1 MKMWLKKGLLV
12 WMVIALVVSTLPA
25 FEPRAEEVKGDVV
38 PTPKETVQAK
48 PVELVEER
56 TENEI
61 VYDNQNGTFTKQIF
75 TEPVNVKEDGEWERV
90 SNDLVTTEDNVIEAE
105 RTEIKASFL
114 PKMEDG
120 KYSVFGEGNEAI
132 AFRFESAEGEKE
144 LTAVKDVESSVDGN
158 EVRFKDVLPN
168 TDLRNLHF
176 NTSVKEDI
184 VVNEY
189 NGFNMYN
196 FRLDTKLKVE
206 QLEDGSITFTNRK
219 GKVVFELP
227 KPVMSDSNVDEKS
240 GISASSDAVEFK
252 LEALTSTAYAL
263 QVVADADW
271 LKAENREYPVYID
284 PSVQLKKVTDAH
296 IASAYPTTNY
306 SGSKLWDAGQGE
318 YTLSVGQ
325 YDGTTGINYAYIK
338 PDVSSLAKASIES
351 ATFKAYAT
359 WHYYPSTP
367 NLVKLDEVKGAWTP
381 GAITWNNKPTA
392 TNIAQTNVG
401 RDQWASFNVKD
412 TVQAWAQGT
421 RVNYGFMMHTTNTQ
435 GFWKKFTATETGK
448 NVPYLEVTYSYAQ
461 PAKATVKTTSNGPG
475 TGTGYMDLTWNA
487 VPGATGYKVIL
498 SNGYNY
504 QQFPVGNVTSWTSK
518 GKGIFPTQAEIDE
531 GEFDFHTDGKG
542 VEFANDPRELYE
554 NGYQAG
560 STFGLRNQ
568 LKYIVRI
575 VATFP
580 GGDSPTSDITDV
592 YMPIETPA
600 APTGKAYA
608 NLAGTNTGY
617 VQVNWAPV
625 ANAEGYIVTMFD
637 GKKDVEFDVG
647 NKTTWTTQNKGLWPT
662 NAEIAAGGWE
672 LHTDG
677 KGAELAQDPS
687 PVYKNSG
694 GTLGHLKTYAFR
706 VKAYTKTGKQAASAI
721 SGIYKPT
728 IPQVGSQQ
736 GMVDYWTSIPVIGG
750 EVNATNGNFLFS
762 ETDFELEGRGPSINI
777 SRTFNSQ
784 NDQVGL
790 FGKGWTSTLETRV
803 AEQPNGDVILF
814 ESDNKTQL
822 FTKNDTKYEAPAG
835 VYSELSKTANG
846 FLLVEQ
852 DKSEVAFNAVG
863 QLLSEKDQNGNTLT
877 YTYTGGKLTS
887 MKDASGRTVSFG
899 YASGGAQITKVSGPE
914 IRDVTFSYDA
924 QKQLMMSTTPR
935 GKQYRYGYT
944 DGLLTA
950 IYDPKHT
957 DDKPYKTAYEYTDKK
972 LVKVTDPVGKA
983 KTLSY
988 APEKREATLVNAKG
1002 KKTVYTYN
1010 QAGNPEK
1017 VVVDADGLKLTT
1029 TTSYEANNL
1038 IKEVSPKGQ
1047 EETYTYDAD
1056 GNVTSVTDPYGTEN
1070 YTYNENN
1077 DVTSMTDTEN
1087 KTTTVAYDDAD
1098 AVSETNQSGGATST
1112 VSQYDK
1118 YGNVIKGTAELSTA
1132 NNILANPSFE
1142 KDLVAT
1148 EWFSQVY
1155 QTATG
1160 TVAIDK
1166 TTSAPGGLS
1175 GAASLK
1181 ITGKSTGR
1189 GFTAGKQ
1196 IVELEPDATYTLSAL
1211 IKTSDMKDTNVFF
1224 NVELHDA
1231 AGKRVT
1237 DGEAWQNNRYS
1248 DIKSNRPWTKRQL
1261 TIKTTK
1267 TTAKAY
1273 IFLEVEQDKDTG
1285 GAGTAWFDNL
1295 QLEKGEASANFNPV
1309 LNSSFENSTELMAT
1323 GWWRGSTAGA
1333 DKMAIDDTEGFA
1345 DSSSVRI
1352 VRTAVTDVDSKYGQE
1367 IMLNQTTA
1375 KNVTVTAMSKSE
1387 NVVNKAGG
1395 EKLSNDYAILAEA
1408 VLNDGVTKSF
1418 YAPFPTGT
1426 NEWNRS
1432 AVTVKVD
1439 KPITRLKIWTLF
1451 RGQHTGK
1458 AWFDN
1463 MRVID
1468 GEVLTENT
1476 YDSNGNYVVAS
1487 YDEENRKTT
1496 FTYDVYGNKLTE
1508 TDEKGNTKKLEYNA
1522 DNQLTK
1528 TTLANGTA
1536 VAYKYDDNGNTTEKF
1551 VTADGKEQQNSY
1563 AYDSDNKVTQFTDAL
1578 GRKISYEYDANANQT
1593 KVTKPNGD
1601 TIESIYDS
1609 ADRATGVKW
1618 NGQTAFNFQF
1628 DPNGNETKVTDVATG
1643 VVRDKAYDDADRIT
1657 KQTERGGSVSWT
1669 YKDKPSKDNKG
1680 KTDKINEVIVSHDA
1694 HNYKAT
1700 YDYNALDQN
1709 TKFSDG
1715 SRNYYLDY
1723 DEFGNVSHYINGNGV
1738 GTNFNYD
1745 ATQKVREIQI
1755 GSKLGDSIFEESY
1768 TYDAASN
1775 RTTIDNKKA
1784 GKTSYE
1790 YDAINQLTKETLPDG
1805 TVKTYTYDGFGNRTK
1820 VADSSKT
1827 KAIDASYNDGNQLTT
1842 WNGDKLTYDT
1852 NGNRLSD
1859 GTYTYTWNVMDQLT
1873 AITKKGET
1881 TPFATY
1887 KYDDDN
1893 RRLEKTVNG
1902 QTTRYYYDGDSID
1915 VLYETDGAGTVQRQY
1930 VYSDSN
1936 IRTAMK
1942 IGAKTVFYHYNA
1954 HGDVIALTN
1963 EAGDIVAEYSYDAW
1977 GNVLKATETTNEA
1990 KQNPYGYAGYTYDK
2004 EISMYYLMAR
2014 YYNPEQG
2021 VFITI
2026 DPDPGDDDDPIMM
2039 NGYNYVSNNPVM
2051 HVDPDGHVFWLAINA
2066 GFAAYDMYKAHK
2078 KGKSWKG
2085 VAAAGAIGF
2094 IGGSRFKLGRKA
2106 IKVAVKL
2113 RTGRYKQ
2120 SYRSAK
2126 KVQKSVGGSLSRA
2139 KSGKGWRLHTKV
2151 SNNKTVTTRF
2161 MNGGSGKR
2169 KKPYYRISHQDKG
2182 SVDRYG
2188 NYSNNRDVTHINLRR
2203 GSHRNISKIIKR
2215 WR

>member
-1 MKMWLKKGLLV
+1 MKTWLKKGLLV
-12 WMVIALVVSTLPA
+12 WLVFALVVSTLPA
-25 FEPRAEEVKGDVV
+25 LEPRAEEAKEDVV
-38 PTPKETVQAK
+38 PTPKTTAQAK
-48 PVELVEER
+48 PVEVVAER

-61 VYDNQNGTFTKQIF
+61 VYDNQNGSFTKQIF

-90 SNDLVTTEDNVIEAE
+90 SNDLVTTDEDVIEAE
-105 RTEIKASFL
+105 RTEIQAQFL
-114 PKMEDG
+114 PKMENG
-120 KYSVFGEGNEAI
+120 KYSTFGEGNEAI
-132 AFRFESAEGEKE
+132 TFGFDSAEGEKE
-144 LTAVKDVESSVDGN
+144 KTAVTDVEASVDGN
-158 EVRFKDVLPN
+158 EARFKEVLPN

-184 VVNEY
+184 VVKAY
-189 NGFNMYN
+189 NGFNTYHFTLN
-196 FRLDTKLKVE
+196 TKLVPE
-206 QLEDGSITFTNRK
+206 LQEDGSISFTNRK
-219 GKVVFELP
+219 GAVVFELP
-227 KPVMSDSNVDEKS
+227 KPVMSDSKMDETS
-240 GISASSDAVEFK
+240 GIAVNSDAVKFE
-252 LEALTSTAYAL
+252 LEKLTSTVYAL
-263 QVVADADW
+263 RVVADADW
-271 LKAENREYPVYID
+271 LKAEDRVYPVYID

-318 YTLSVGQ
+318 YTMSVGQ

-359 WHYYPSTP
+359 WHYYPATP
-367 NLVKLDEVKGAWTP
+367 NLVKLDEVKSAWTP
-381 GAITWNNKPTA
+381 AGVTWNTKPTA
-392 TNIAQTNVG
+392 TNIAETNVG

-421 RVNYGFMMHTTNTQ
+421 RVNYGFMLHTTNTQ
-435 GFWKKFTATETGK
+435 GFWKKFTATESGT
-448 NVPYLEVTYSYAQ
+448 NVPYLEVTYTYAK
-461 PAKATVKTTSNGPG
+461 PAKATVTTTSNGPG
-475 TGTGYMDLTWNA
+475 TGTGYMDLAWNA
-487 VPGATGYKVIL
+487 VPGATGYKVII

-504 QQFPVGNVTSWTSK
+504 QQFPVGNVTTWTSK
-518 GKGIFPTQAEIDE
+518 GKKMFPTQAELDE

-554 NGYQAG
+554 NGFQYG

-592 YMPIETPA
+592 YMPLETMAP
-600 APTGKAYA
+600 PTGKAYA
-608 NLAGTNTGY
+608 NLAGSNTGY
-617 VQVNWAPV
+617 VQVNWLPN
-625 ANAEGYIVTMFD
+625 ANAEGYKVGLFD
-637 GKKDVEFDVG
+637 GKKYIWFDVG
-647 NKTTWTTQNKGLWPT
+647 NKTTWTTQNKGIWPT
-662 NAEIAAGGWE
+662 QAEVAAGGWT

-687 PVYKNSG
+687 PVYRNSEGVYGERKN
-694 GTLGHLKTYAFR
+694 YWFR
-706 VKAYTKTGKQAASAI
+706 VMSYTKTGQQAESKMSDVYTPVI
-721 SGIYKPT
+721 PT
-728 IPQVGSQQ
+728 VGLQQ

-784 NDQVGL
+784 NEQVGM
-790 FGKGWTSTLETRV
+790 FGKGWTSSLETRV
-803 AEQPNGDVILF
+803 AEQANGDVMLF

-822 FTKNDTKYEAPAG
+822 FTKKGTGYEAPAG
-835 VYSELSKTANG
+835 VYSELTKTATG
-846 FLLVEQ
+846 YLMVEQ
-852 DKSEVAFNAVG
+852 DKSEVAFNTAG
-863 QLLSEKDQNGNTLT
+863 QLLTEKDPNGNVLT
-877 YTYTGGKLTS
+877 YAYTSGKLTGIT
-887 MKDASGRTVSFG
+887 DASGRKVSVT
-899 YASGGAQITKVSGPE
+899 YNGAQVSKVTGPE
-914 IRDVTFSYDA
+914 NREVTFTYDA
-924 QKQLMMSTTPR
+924 AKQLTASTTPR
-935 GKQYRYGYT
+935 GKAYRYGYT

-957 DDKPYKTAYEYTDKK
+957 EEKPYKTSYDYMDKK

-983 KTLSY
+983 TTLSY
-988 APEKREATLVNAKG
+988 APEKREATLINAKG

-1017 VVVDADGLKLTT
+1017 VVVDADGLKLST

-1118 YGNVIKGTAELSTA
+1118 YGNVIKGTAELSTGT
-1132 NNILANPSFE
+1132 NILANPSFE

-1166 TTSAPGGLS
+1166 TTSAPGGVS

-1196 IVELEPDATYTLSAL
+1196 IVELEPDSTYTLSAL

-1224 NVELHDA
+1224 NVELQDA
-1231 AGKRVT
+1231 TGKRVT
-1237 DGEAWQNNRYS
+1237 DGEAWQSNRYS
-1248 DIKSNRPWTKRQL
+1248 DLKANRPWTKRQL

-1273 IFLEVEQDKDTG
+1273 IFLEVEQNKDTG
-1285 GAGTAWFDNL
+1285 GTGTAWFDNL
-1295 QLEKGEASANFNPV
+1295 QLEKGEASATFNPV
-1309 LNSSFENSTELMAT
+1309 LNSSFETASSELAAT
-1323 GWWRGSTAGA
+1323 GWYRGSTAGT
-1333 DKMAIDDTEGFA
+1333 DKLAIDDTEGFA
-1345 DSSSVRI
+1345 DSSSARI

-1367 IMLNQTTA
+1367 IVLNQTTA

-1387 NVVNKAGG
+1387 NVVNTAGG

-1432 AVTVKVD
+1432 AVTVNVD

-1451 RGQHTGK
+1451 RGKHTGK

-1463 MRVID
+1463 MRVMD

-1476 YDSNGNYVVAS
+1476 YDSAGNYVVAS
-1487 YDEENRKTT
+1487 YDEENRKTS

-1508 TDEKGNTKKLEYNA
+1508 TDEKGNTKKLEYNV

-1536 VAYKYDDNGNTTEKF
+1536 VAYKYDDNSNTTEKF

-1563 AYDSDNKVTQFTDAL
+1563 TYDSDNKVTQFTDAL

-1618 NGQTAFNFQF
+1618 NGQTAFSFQF
-1628 DPNGNETKVTDVATG
+1628 DANDNETKVTDATTG
-1643 VVRDKAYDDADRIT
+1643 LVRDKAYDDADRIT
-1657 KQTERGGSVSWT
+1657 KQTERGGNVSWT

-1680 KTDKINEVIVSHDA
+1680 KTDKINEVVVSQGA

-1709 TKFSDG
+1709 TKFNDG
-1715 SRNYYLDY
+1715 SRNYFLDY
-1723 DEFGNVSHYINGNGV
+1723 DEFGNVDQYINGNGV

-1755 GSKLGDSIFEESY
+1755 GNKAGDSLFEESY

-1784 GKTSYE
+1784 GKTAYD

-1805 TVKTYTYDGFGNRTK
+1805 TVKAYTYDGFGNRTK
-1820 VADSSKT
+1820 VTDSSKT
-1827 KAIDASYNDGNQLTT
+1827 KAIEASYNDGNQLTT

-1859 GTYTYTWNVMDQLT
+1859 GKYTYTWDTADQLT
-1873 AITKKGET
+1873 AITKKGES

-1893 RRLEKTVNG
+1893 RRIEKTVNG
-1902 QTTRYYYDGDSID
+1902 QTTKYYYDGDSID

-1936 IRTAMK
+1936 VRMAMK
-1942 IGAKTVFYHYNA
+1942 VGTKTVFYHYNA
-1954 HGDVIALTN
+1954 HGDVVALTN
-1963 EAGDIVAEYSYDAW
+1963 EAGDTVAEYSYDAW
-1977 GNVLKATETTNEA
+1977 GNVLQATETTNEA
-1990 KQNPYGYAGYTYDK
+1990 KQNPFAYAGYTYDK
-2004 EISMYYLMAR
+2004 EIGMYYLMAR
-2014 YYNPEQG
+2014 YYEPEQG
-2021 VFITI
+2021 IFISV
-2026 DPDPGDDDDPIMM
+2026 DPDPGDEDDPLTM
-2039 NGYNYVSNNPVM
+2039 NSYNYAQNNPVM
-2051 HVDPDGHVFWLAINA
+2051 HIDPDGHWVWLAINA
-2066 GFAAYDMYKAHK
+2066 GFAAYDGYKAYK
-2078 KGKSWKG
+2078 KTKSWKKAG
-2085 VAAAGAIGF
+2085 IAAAKGAV
-2094 IGGSRFKLGRKA
+2094 GGGK
-2106 IKVAVKL
+2106 IKAVKYAF
-2113 RTGRYKQ
+2113 RTIR
-2120 SYRSAK
+2120 
-2126 KVQKSVGGSLSRA
+2126 VI
-2139 KSGKGWRLHTKV
+2139 
-2151 SNNKTVTTRF
+2151 
-2161 MNGGSGKR
+2161 GKR
-2169 KKPYYRISHQDKG
+2169 KIRKYLPTKIPLRAKRTIRIIEGKGKKPRGFAGNRRFYNDEGVLPKNTKYKEYDIYRTRGRTNKVRG
-2182 SVDRYG
+2182 DRG
-2188 NYSNNRDVTHINLRR
+2188 NKRLVRGANGKWYYSNDHYKTFTRVRR
-2203 GSHRNISKIIKR
+2203 
-2215 WR
+2215 W

>member
-1 MKMWLKKGLLV
+1 
-12 WMVIALVVSTLPA
+12 MVSHIACLSTLPA
-25 FEPRAEEVKGDVV
+25 METHAEETKGDVA
-38 PTPKETVQAK
+38 PTPKTTAEAK

-61 VYDNQNGTFTKQIF
+61 VYDNQNGSFTKQIF
-75 TEPVNVKEDGEWERV
+75 TEPINVKEDGEWERV
-90 SNDLVTTEDNVIEAE
+90 SNDLVTTDEDVIEAE
-105 RTEIKASFL
+105 RTEIQAQFL
-114 PKMEDG
+114 PKMEKG
-120 KYSVFGEGNEAI
+120 KYSTFGEGNEAI
-132 AFRFESAEGEKE
+132 TFGFESAEGEKE
-144 LTAVKDVESSVDGN
+144 KTAVTDVEASVDGN
-158 EVRFKDVLPN
+158 EARFKEVLPN

-184 VVNEY
+184 VVKAY
-189 NGFNMYN
+189 NGFNTYHFTLN
-196 FRLDTKLKVE
+196 TKLVPE
-206 QLEDGSITFTNRK
+206 LLADGSISFTNRK
-219 GKVVFELP
+219 GAVVFELP
-227 KPVMSDSNVDEKS
+227 KPVMSDSKIDETS
-240 GISASSDAVEFK
+240 GIAVSSDAVEFE
-252 LEALTSTAYAL
+252 LEKLTSTVYAL
-263 QVVADADW
+263 RVVADADW
-271 LKAENREYPVYID
+271 LKAEDRVYPVYID

-318 YTLSVGQ
+318 YTMSVGQ

-367 NLVKLDEVKGAWTP
+367 NLVKLDEVKSAWTP
-381 GAITWNNKPTA
+381 AGVTWNTKPTA
-392 TNIAQTNVG
+392 TNIAETNVG

-435 GFWKKFTATETGK
+435 GFWKKFTATETGT
-448 NVPYLEVTYSYAQ
+448 NVPYLEVTYTYAK
-461 PAKATVKTTSNGPG
+461 PAKATVTTTSNGSG
-475 TGTGYMDLTWNA
+475 TGTGYMDLAWNA
-487 VPGATGYKVIL
+487 VPGATGYKVII

-504 QQFPVGNVTSWTSK
+504 QQFPVGNVTTWTSK
-518 GKGIFPTQAEIDE
+518 GKKMFPTQAELDE

-554 NGYQAG
+554 NGFQYG

-592 YMPIETPA
+592 YMPLETMAP
-600 APTGKAYA
+600 PTGKAYA
-608 NLAGTNTGY
+608 NLAGSNTGY
-617 VQVNWAPV
+617 VQVNWLPN
-625 ANAEGYIVTMFD
+625 ANAEGYKVGLFD
-637 GKKDVEFDVG
+637 GKKYIWFDVG
-647 NKTTWTTQNKGLWPT
+647 NKTTWTTQNKGIWPT
-662 NAEIAAGGWE
+662 QAEVAAGGWTM
-672 LHTDG
+672 HTDG

-687 PVYKNSG
+687 PVYRNSEGVYGERKN
-694 GTLGHLKTYAFR
+694 YWFR
-706 VKAYTKTGKQAASAI
+706 VMSYTKTGQQAESKM
-721 SGIYKPT
+721 SDVYTPV
-728 IPQVGSQQ
+728 IPNVGLQQ

-803 AEQPNGDVILF
+803 AEQANGDVMLF

-822 FTKNDTKYEAPAG
+822 FTKKGTGYEAPAG
-835 VYSELSKTANG
+835 VYSELTKTATG
-846 FLLVEQ
+846 YLMVEQ
-852 DKSEVAFNAVG
+852 DKSEVAFNTAG
-863 QLLSEKDQNGNTLT
+863 QLLTEKDPNGNVLT
-877 YTYTGGKLTS
+877 YAYTSGKLTGIT
-887 MKDASGRTVSFG
+887 DASGRKVSLG
-899 YASGGAQITKVSGPE
+899 YAGGGAQVTKVTGPE
-914 IRDVTFSYDA
+914 NRDVTFTYDA
-924 QKQLMMSTTPR
+924 AKQLTASTTPR
-935 GKQYRYGYT
+935 GKAYRYGYT

-957 DDKPYKTAYEYTDKK
+957 EEKPYQTSYDYTDKK
-972 LVKVTDPVGKA
+972 LVKVTDAVGKA
-983 KTLSY
+983 TTLSY
-988 APEKREATLVNAKG
+988 APEKRETTLVNAKG

-1017 VVVDADGLKLTT
+1017 VTVDADGLKLST

-1112 VSQYDK
+1112 VSQYDN
-1118 YGNVIKGTAELSTA
+1118 YGNVIKGTAELSTGT
-1132 NNILANPSFE
+1132 NILANPSFE

-1155 QTATG
+1155 QTASG

-1166 TTSAPGGLS
+1166 TTAAPGGVS

-1231 AGKRVT
+1231 TGKRVT
-1237 DGEAWQNNRYS
+1237 DGEGWQNNRYS
-1248 DIKSNRPWTKRQL
+1248 DIKANRPWTKRQL

-1273 IFLEVEQDKDTG
+1273 IFLEVEQNKDIG
-1285 GAGTAWFDNL
+1285 GTGTAWFDNV
-1295 QLEKGEASANFNPV
+1295 QLEKGEASATFNPV
-1309 LNSSFENSTELMAT
+1309 LNSSFENGTELMAT

-1333 DKMAIDDTEGFA
+1333 DKLAIDDTEGFA
-1345 DSSSVRI
+1345 DGSSARI
-1352 VRTAVTDVDSKYGQE
+1352 VRTTVTDVDSKYGQE

-1387 NVVNKAGG
+1387 NVVNTAGG

-1408 VLNDGVTKSF
+1408 VLSDGVTKSF

-1432 AVTVKVD
+1432 AVTVNVD

-1451 RGQHTGK
+1451 RGKHTGK

-1476 YDSNGNYVVAS
+1476 YDSAGNYVAAS
-1487 YDEENRKTT
+1487 YDEEHRKSA

-1508 TDEKGNTKKLEYNA
+1508 TDEKGNTKKLEYNV

-1536 VAYKYDDNGNTTEKF
+1536 VAYKYDDNSNTTEKF

-1601 TIESIYDS
+1601 IIESIYDS

-1618 NGQTAFNFQF
+1618 NGQTAFSFQF
-1628 DPNGNETKVTDVATG
+1628 DPNGNETKVTDATTG
-1643 VVRDKAYDDADRIT
+1643 LVRDKAYDDADRIT

-1680 KTDKINEVIVSHDA
+1680 KTDKINEVIVSQGA

-1700 YDYNALDQN
+1700 YDYNELDQN
-1709 TKFSDG
+1709 TKFNDG
-1715 SRNYYLDY
+1715 SRNYFLDY
-1723 DEFGNVSHYINGNGV
+1723 DEFGNVDQYINGNGV

-1745 ATQKVREIQI
+1745 ATQKVSEIQI
-1755 GSKLGDSIFEESY
+1755 GNKLGDSLFEESY

-1805 TVKTYTYDGFGNRTK
+1805 TAKAYTYDGFGNRTK
-1820 VADSSKT
+1820 VTDSSKT

-1842 WNGDKLTYDT
+1842 WNDDKLTYDT

-1859 GTYTYTWNVMDQLT
+1859 GKYTYTWDTADQLT
-1873 AITKKGET
+1873 AITKKGES
-1881 TPFATY
+1881 TPFTTY

-1893 RRLEKTVNG
+1893 RRIEKTVNG
-1902 QTTRYYYDGDSID
+1902 QTTKYYYDGDSID

-1936 IRTAMK
+1936 VRMAMK
-1942 IGAKTVFYHYNA
+1942 VGTKTVFYHYNA
-1954 HGDVIALTN
+1954 HGDVVALTN
-1963 EAGDIVAEYSYDAW
+1963 EAGETVAEYSYDAW
-1977 GNVLKATETTNEA
+1977 GNVLKATETTSEA
-1990 KQNPYGYAGYTYDK
+1990 KQNPFGYAGYTYDK
-2004 EISMYYLMAR
+2004 EIDMYYLMAR
-2014 YYNPEQG
+2014 YYEPEQG
-2021 VFITI
+2021 IFISV
-2026 DPDPGDDDDPIMM
+2026 DPDPGDEDDPLTM
-2039 NGYNYVSNNPVM
+2039 NSYNYANNNPVM
-2051 HVDPDGHVFWLAINA
+2051 HIDPDGHWVWLAINA
-2066 GFAAYDMYKAHK
+2066 GFAAYDGYKAYK
-2078 KGKSWKG
+2078 KTKSWKK
-2085 VAAAGAIGF
+2085 AAFAAGKGALGGGKFKIAKKAGS
-2094 IGGSRFKLGRKA
+2094 IGSRLYKGARAKYYKYKNKRSKPFVPKSYWSKNASMMGKPSSRVTHYKYSNGFKQRSTVVYDKFGRQRFRVDHSTHGYKNHTA
-2106 IKVAVKL
+2106 PHLHYYKYTRGSKGGHGFRYNIY
-2113 RTGRYKQ
+2113 RYK
-2120 SYRSAK
+2120 K
-2126 KVQKSVGGSLSRA
+2126 
-2139 KSGKGWRLHTKV
+2139 
-2151 SNNKTVTTRF
+2151 
-2161 MNGGSGKR
+2161 
-2169 KKPYYRISHQDKG
+2169 
-2182 SVDRYG
+2182 
-2188 NYSNNRDVTHINLRR
+2188 
-2203 GSHRNISKIIKR
+2203 
-2215 WR
+2215 

>member
-1 MKMWLKKGLLV
+1 MKTWLKKGLLV
-12 WMVIALVVSTLPA
+12 WLVFALVVSTLPA
-25 FEPRAEEVKGDVV
+25 WEPRAEETKGEVV
-38 PTPKETVQAK
+38 PTPKATAQAK

-56 TENEI
+56 TENEL
-61 VYDNQNGTFTKQIF
+61 VYDNQNGSFTKQIF

-90 SNDLVTTEDNVIEAE
+90 SNDLVTTDEDVIEAE
-105 RTEIKASFL
+105 RTEIQASFL
-114 PKMEDG
+114 PKMEKG
-120 KYSVFGEGNEAI
+120 TYSTFGEGNEAI
-132 AFRFESAEGEKE
+132 TFGFESAEGETEK
-144 LTAVKDVESSVDGN
+144 TAVTDVEASIDGN
-158 EVRFKDVLPN
+158 EARFKDVLPN

-184 VVNEY
+184 VMNEY
-189 NGFNMYN
+189 NGFNQYN
-196 FRLDTKLKVE
+196 FRLDTKLNVAQVE
-206 QLEDGSITFTNRK
+206 AGSIQFTNRK
-219 GKVVFELP
+219 GAVVFELP
-227 KPVMSDSNVDEKS
+227 KPVMSDSNVDETS
-240 GISASSDAVEFK
+240 GIAVSSDAVAFK
-252 LEALTSTAYAL
+252 LEQLTSTVYAL
-263 QVVADADW
+263 QVVADNDW
-271 LKAENREYPVYID
+271 LKAEDRVYPVYID

-318 YTLSVGQ
+318 YTMSVGQ

-367 NLVKLDEVKGAWTP
+367 NLVKLDEVKSAWTP
-381 GAITWNNKPTA
+381 AGVTWNTKPTA
-392 TNIAQTNVG
+392 TNIAETNVG

-421 RVNYGFMMHTTNTQ
+421 RVNYGFMLHTTNTQ
-435 GFWKKFTATETGK
+435 GFWKKFTATETGT
-448 NVPYLEVTYSYAQ
+448 NVPYLEVTYTYAK
-461 PAKATVKTTSNGPG
+461 PAKATVKTTSNGAG
-475 TGTGYMDLTWNA
+475 TGTGYMDLAWNA

-518 GKGIFPTQAEIDE
+518 GKGIFPTQAELDE

-542 VEFANDPRELYE
+542 TEFANDPRELYE

-568 LKYIVRI
+568 QKYIVRI
-575 VATFP
+575 LATFP

-600 APTGKAYA
+600 TPTGKAYA

-625 ANAEGYIVTMFD
+625 ANAEGYIITMFD

-662 NAEIAAGGWE
+662 NAEVAAGGWG

-687 PVYKNSG
+687 PVYTNSG

-706 VKAYTKTGKQAASAI
+706 VKAYTKTGQQATSAI

-728 IPQVGSQQ
+728 IPLVGSQQ
-736 GMVDYWTSIPVIGG
+736 GMVDYWTAIPVIGG

-762 ETDFELEGRGPSINI
+762 ETDFELEGRGPSIHI

-803 AEQPNGDVILF
+803 AEQANGDVMLF

-822 FTKNDTKYEAPAG
+822 FTKTGTTYEAPAG
-835 VYSELSKTANG
+835 VYSELTKTATG
-846 FLLVEQ
+846 FLMVEQ
-852 DKSEVAFNAVG
+852 DKSEVAFNTAG
-863 QLLSEKDQNGNTLT
+863 QLVSEKDPNDNVLT
-877 YTYTGGKLTS
+877 YTYTSGKLTGIT
-887 MKDASGRTVSFG
+887 DASGRKVSLG
-899 YASGGAQITKVSGPE
+899 YAGGGAQVTKITGPE
-914 IRDVTFSYDA
+914 NRDVTFTYDA
-924 QKQLMMSTTPR
+924 AKQLTASTTPR
-935 GKQYRYGYT
+935 GKAYRYGYT

-957 DDKPYKTAYEYTDKK
+957 EATPYQTTYAYTDKK

-983 KTLSY
+983 TTLSY

-1017 VVVDADGLKLTT
+1017 VVVDADGLKLST

-1077 DVTSMTDTEN
+1077 DVTAMTDTEN

-1098 AVSETNQSGGATST
+1098 AVSETDQSGGATST

-1160 TVAIDK
+1160 TVAMDK
-1166 TTSAPGGLS
+1166 TTAAPGGVS

-1196 IVELEPDATYTLSAL
+1196 IVELEPDSTYTLSAL

-1224 NVELHDA
+1224 NVELQDA
-1231 AGKRVT
+1231 TGKRVT
-1237 DGEAWQNNRYS
+1237 DGEAWQSNRYS
-1248 DIKSNRPWTKRQL
+1248 DLKANRPWTKRQL

-1273 IFLEVEQDKDTG
+1273 IFLEVEQNKETG
-1285 GAGTAWFDNL
+1285 GTGTAWFDNV
-1295 QLEKGEASANFNPV
+1295 QLEKGEASATFNPV
-1309 LNSSFENSTELMAT
+1309 LNSSFEASTELMAT

-1345 DSSSVRI
+1345 DSSSARI

-1367 IMLNQTTA
+1367 IVLNQTTA

-1387 NVVNKAGG
+1387 NVVNTAGG

-1408 VLNDGVTKSF
+1408 VLTDGVTKSF

-1432 AVTVKVD
+1432 AVTVNVD
-1439 KPITRLKIWTLF
+1439 KPIARLKIWTLF
-1451 RGQHTGK
+1451 RGKHTGK

-1476 YDSNGNYVVAS
+1476 YDSAGNYVV
-1487 YDEENRKTT
+1487 
-1496 FTYDVYGNKLTE
+1496 
-1508 TDEKGNTKKLEYNA
+1508 
-1522 DNQLTK
+1522 
-1528 TTLANGTA
+1528 
-1536 VAYKYDDNGNTTEKF
+1536 
-1551 VTADGKEQQNSY
+1551 
-1563 AYDSDNKVTQFTDAL
+1563 
-1578 GRKISYEYDANANQT
+1578 
-1593 KVTKPNGD
+1593 
-1601 TIESIYDS
+1601 
-1609 ADRATGVKW
+1609 
-1618 NGQTAFNFQF
+1618 
-1628 DPNGNETKVTDVATG
+1628 
-1643 VVRDKAYDDADRIT
+1643 
-1657 KQTERGGSVSWT
+1657 
-1669 YKDKPSKDNKG
+1669 
-1680 KTDKINEVIVSHDA
+1680 
-1694 HNYKAT
+1694 
-1700 YDYNALDQN
+1700 
-1709 TKFSDG
+1709 
-1715 SRNYYLDY
+1715 
-1723 DEFGNVSHYINGNGV
+1723 
-1738 GTNFNYD
+1738 
-1745 ATQKVREIQI
+1745 
-1755 GSKLGDSIFEESY
+1755 
-1768 TYDAASN
+1768 
-1775 RTTIDNKKA
+1775 
-1784 GKTSYE
+1784 
-1790 YDAINQLTKETLPDG
+1790 
-1805 TVKTYTYDGFGNRTK
+1805 
-1820 VADSSKT
+1820 
-1827 KAIDASYNDGNQLTT
+1827 
-1842 WNGDKLTYDT
+1842 
-1852 NGNRLSD
+1852 
-1859 GTYTYTWNVMDQLT
+1859 
-1873 AITKKGET
+1873 
-1881 TPFATY
+1881 
-1887 KYDDDN
+1887 
-1893 RRLEKTVNG
+1893 
-1902 QTTRYYYDGDSID
+1902 
-1915 VLYETDGAGTVQRQY
+1915 
-1930 VYSDSN
+1930 
-1936 IRTAMK
+1936 
-1942 IGAKTVFYHYNA
+1942 
-1954 HGDVIALTN
+1954 
-1963 EAGDIVAEYSYDAW
+1963 
-1977 GNVLKATETTNEA
+1977 
-1990 KQNPYGYAGYTYDK
+1990 
-2004 EISMYYLMAR
+2004 
-2014 YYNPEQG
+2014 
-2021 VFITI
+2021 
-2026 DPDPGDDDDPIMM
+2026 
-2039 NGYNYVSNNPVM
+2039 
-2051 HVDPDGHVFWLAINA
+2051 
-2066 GFAAYDMYKAHK
+2066 
-2078 KGKSWKG
+2078 
-2085 VAAAGAIGF
+2085 
-2094 IGGSRFKLGRKA
+2094 
-2106 IKVAVKL
+2106 
-2113 RTGRYKQ
+2113 
-2120 SYRSAK
+2120 
-2126 KVQKSVGGSLSRA
+2126 
-2139 KSGKGWRLHTKV
+2139 
-2151 SNNKTVTTRF
+2151 
-2161 MNGGSGKR
+2161 
-2169 KKPYYRISHQDKG
+2169 
-2182 SVDRYG
+2182 
-2188 NYSNNRDVTHINLRR
+2188 
-2203 GSHRNISKIIKR
+2203 
-2215 WR
+2215 

>member
-1 MKMWLKKGLLV
+1 MKTWLKKGLLV
-12 WMVIALVVSTLPA
+12 WLVFALVVSTLPA
-25 FEPRAEEVKGDVV
+25 FEPRAEETKGDAV
-38 PTPKETVQAK
+38 PTPKTTAEAK
-48 PVELVEER
+48 PVEVVEER
-56 TENEI
+56 TENEL
-61 VYDNQNGTFTKQIF
+61 VYDNQNGSFTKQIF
-75 TEPVNVKEDGEWERV
+75 TEPINVKEDGEWERV
-90 SNDLVTTEDNVIEAE
+90 SNDLVTTDEDVIEAE
-105 RTEIKASFL
+105 RTEIQAQFL
-114 PKMEDG
+114 PKMEKG
-120 KYSVFGEGNEAI
+120 KYSTFGEGNEAI
-132 AFRFESAEGEKE
+132 TFGFESAEGEKE
-144 LTAVKDVESSVDGN
+144 KTAVTDVEASVDGN
-158 EVRFKDVLPN
+158 EARFKEVLPN

-189 NGFNMYN
+189 NGFNIYN

-206 QLEDGSITFTNRK
+206 QLEDGSISFTNRK
-219 GKVVFELP
+219 GAVVFELP
-227 KPVMSDSNVDEKS
+227 KPVMSDSKIDEKS
-240 GISASSDAVEFK
+240 GIAVSSDAVEFK
-252 LEALTSTAYAL
+252 LEALTSTVYSL

-271 LKAENREYPVYID
+271 LKAEDRVYPVYID

-318 YTLSVGQ
+318 YTMSVGQ

-381 GAITWNNKPTA
+381 GAITWNTKPSA
-392 TNIAQTNVG
+392 TNIAETNVG

-435 GFWKKFTATETGK
+435 GFWKKFTATETGT
-448 NVPYLEVTYSYAQ
+448 NVPYLEVTYTYAK

-487 VPGATGYKVIL
+487 VPGATGYKVVI

-518 GKGIFPTQAEIDE
+518 GKKMFPTQAELDE

-554 NGYQAG
+554 NGFQYG

-662 NAEIAAGGWE
+662 NAEIAAGGWG

-687 PVYKNSG
+687 PVYTNSG

-706 VKAYTKTGKQAASAI
+706 VKAYTKTGKQETSAI

-728 IPQVGSQQ
+728 IPLVGSQQ

-803 AEQPNGDVILF
+803 AEQANGDVLLY

-822 FTKNDTKYEAPAG
+822 FMKTGTTYEAPAG
-835 VYSELSKTANG
+835 VYSTLTKTATG

-852 DKSEVAFNAVG
+852 DKSEVAFNAAG
-863 QLLSEKDQNGNTLT
+863 QMLTEKDPNGNVLT
-877 YTYTGGKLTS
+877 YTYASGKLTGIT
-887 MKDASGRTVSFG
+887 DASGRKVSVT
-899 YASGGAQITKVSGPE
+899 YNGAQISKVTGPE
-914 IRDVTFSYDA
+914 NRDVTFTYDA
-924 QKQLMMSTTPR
+924 AKQLTASTTPR
-935 GKQYRYGYT
+935 GKVYRYGYT

-957 DDKPYKTAYEYTDKK
+957 EEKPYKTAYEYADKK

-983 KTLSY
+983 TTLSY

-1017 VVVDADGLKLTT
+1017 VVVDADGLKLST

-1118 YGNVIKGTAELSTA
+1118 YGNVIKGTSELSTA
-1132 NNILANPSFE
+1132 TNILANPSFE

-1166 TTSAPGGLS
+1166 TTSAPGGVS

-1231 AGKRVT
+1231 TGKRVT

-1248 DIKSNRPWTKRQL
+1248 DIKANRPWTKRQL

-1273 IFLEVEQDKDTG
+1273 IFLEVEQNKDTG
-1285 GAGTAWFDNL
+1285 GTGTAWFDNV

-1309 LNSSFENSTELMAT
+1309 LNSSFENGTELMAT

-1333 DKMAIDDTEGFA
+1333 DKLAIDDTEGFA
-1345 DSSSVRI
+1345 DSSSARI
-1352 VRTAVTDVDSKYGQE
+1352 VRTSVTDVDSKYGQE
-1367 IMLNQTTA
+1367 IVLNQTTA

-1387 NVVNKAGG
+1387 NVVNTAGG

-1408 VLNDGVTKSF
+1408 VLSDGVTKSF

-1432 AVTVKVD
+1432 AVTVNVD

-1451 RGQHTGK
+1451 RGKHTGK

-1476 YDSNGNYVVAS
+1476 YDSAGNYVVAS
-1487 YDEENRKTT
+1487 YDEEHRKST

-1508 TDEKGNTKKLEYNA
+1508 TDEKGNTKKLEYNV

-1536 VAYKYDDNGNTTEKF
+1536 VAYKYDDNSNTTEKF

-1563 AYDSDNKVTQFTDAL
+1563 TYDSDNKVTQFTDAL
-1578 GRKISYEYDANANQT
+1578 GRKISYEYDANANET

-1618 NGQTAFNFQF
+1618 NGQTAFSFQF
-1628 DPNGNETKVTDVATG
+1628 DPNGNETKVTDALSG
-1643 VVRDKAYDDADRIT
+1643 MVRDKAYDDADRIT

-1680 KTDKINEVIVSHDA
+1680 KTDKINEVVVSHGT

-1709 TKFSDG
+1709 TKFNDG
-1715 SRNYYLDY
+1715 SRNYFLDY

-1745 ATQKVREIQI
+1745 ATQKVRDIQI
-1755 GSKLGDSIFEESY
+1755 GNKLGDSIFEESY

-1790 YDAINQLTKETLPDG
+1790 YDAINQLTKETLPEG

-1820 VADSSKT
+1820 VTDSSKT

-1842 WNGDKLTYDT
+1842 WNGDKLSYDT

-1859 GTYTYTWNVMDQLT
+1859 GKYTYTWDTADQLT

-1893 RRLEKTVNG
+1893 RRIEKTVNG
-1902 QTTRYYYDGDSID
+1902 QTTKYYYDGDSID

-1936 IRTAMK
+1936 MRMAMK
-1942 IGAKTVFYHYNA
+1942 VGTKTVFYHYNA
-1954 HGDVIALTN
+1954 HGDVVALTN
-1963 EAGDIVAEYSYDAW
+1963 EAGDTVAEYSYDAW
-1977 GNVLKATETTNEA
+1977 GNVLQVAETTSEA
-1990 KQNPYGYAGYTYDK
+1990 KQNPFGYAGYTYDK
-2004 EISMYYLMAR
+2004 EIGMYYLMAR
-2014 YYNPEQG
+2014 YYEPEQG
-2021 VFITI
+2021 TFISY
-2026 DPDPGDDDDPIMM
+2026 DPEPGDEDDPQTM
-2039 NGYNYVSNNPVM
+2039 NGYNYANNNPVM
-2051 HVDPDGHVFWLAINA
+2051 YLDPDGKVAW
-2066 GFAAYDMYKAHK
+2066 
-2078 KGKSWKG
+2078 WV
-2085 VAAAGAIGF
+2085 VAAAGGAAWGTAKYLYKNRNKGYSIKGIAWAAGRGAVDGVWKTGIGRVF
-2094 IGGSRFKLGRKA
+2094 GLGGTIRVGIKLAKRKNLLKSMNTYRKA
-2106 IKVAVKL
+2106 LIRNPKKHLRTTLLNKNIAKKSKTNYSKL
-2113 RTGRYKQ
+2113 RSRIN
-2120 SYRSAK
+2120 SK
-2126 KVQKSVGGSLSRA
+2126 KVNNFYKN
-2139 KSGKGWRLHTKV
+2139 KKIHKGKVV
-2151 SNNKTVTTRF
+2151 S
-2161 MNGGSGKR
+2161 KR
-2169 KKPYYRISHQDKG
+2169 RK
-2182 SVDRYG
+2182 
-2188 NYSNNRDVTHINLRR
+2188 
-2203 GSHRNISKIIKR
+2203 
-2215 WR
+2215 

>member
-1 MKMWLKKGLLV
+1 M
-12 WMVIALVVSTLPA
+12 T
-25 FEPRAEEVKGDVV
+25 
-38 PTPKETVQAK
+38 
-48 PVELVEER
+48 
-56 TENEI
+56 
-61 VYDNQNGTFTKQIF
+61 
-75 TEPVNVKEDGEWERV
+75 
-90 SNDLVTTEDNVIEAE
+90 
-105 RTEIKASFL
+105 
-114 PKMEDG
+114 
-120 KYSVFGEGNEAI
+120 
-132 AFRFESAEGEKE
+132 
-144 LTAVKDVESSVDGN
+144 DVEASVDGN
-158 EVRFKDVLPN
+158 EARFKEVLPN
-168 TDLRNLHF
+168 TDLRNLYF

-189 NGFNMYN
+189 NGFNTYN

-206 QLEDGSITFTNRK
+206 QLEDGSISFTNRK
-219 GKVVFELP
+219 GAVVFELP
-227 KPVMSDSNVDEKS
+227 KPVMSDSKIDDKS
-240 GISASSDAVEFK
+240 GIAVSSDAVEFK
-252 LEALTSTAYAL
+252 LEALTSTVYSL

-271 LKAENREYPVYID
+271 LKAPDRVYPVYID

-296 IASAYPTTNY
+296 IASAYPTANY

-351 ATFKAYAT
+351 ATFKAYAK

-367 NLVKLDEVKGAWTP
+367 NLVKLDEVKSAWTP
-381 GAITWNNKPTA
+381 GAVTWNTKPTA
-392 TNIAQTNVG
+392 TNIAETNVG
-401 RDQWASFNVKD
+401 RGQWASFNVKD

-435 GFWKKFTATETGK
+435 GFWKKFTATETGT
-448 NVPYLEVTYSYAQ
+448 NVPYLEVTYTYAK
-461 PAKATVKTTSNGPG
+461 PAKAVAKTTSNGPG

-504 QQFPVGNVTSWTSK
+504 QQFPVGNVTSWSSK
-518 GKGIFPTQAEIDE
+518 GKGIFPTQAELDE

-542 VEFANDPRELYE
+542 AEFANDPRELYE
-554 NGYQAG
+554 NGFQYG

-568 LKYIVRI
+568 QKYIVRI
-575 VATFP
+575 LATFP

-625 ANAEGYIVTMFD
+625 ANAEGYIVTLFD

-662 NAEIAAGGWE
+662 NAEIAAGGWT

-687 PVYKNSG
+687 PVYTNSG

-706 VKAYTKTGKQAASAI
+706 VKAYTKTGQQATSAI

-728 IPQVGSQQ
+728 IPLVGSQQ

-803 AEQPNGDVILF
+803 AEQSNGDVMLF

-822 FTKNDTKYEAPAG
+822 FMKTGTTYEAPAG
-835 VYSELSKTANG
+835 VYSELTKTATG
-846 FLLVEQ
+846 FLMVEQ
-852 DKSEVAFNAVG
+852 DKSEVAFNAAG
-863 QLLSEKDQNGNTLT
+863 QLLTEKDPNGNVLT
-877 YTYTGGKLTS
+877 YTYASGKLTGIT
-887 MKDASGRTVSFG
+887 DASGRKVSVT
-899 YASGGAQITKVSGPE
+899 YNGAQISKITGPE
-914 IRDVTFSYDA
+914 NRDVTFTYDA
-924 QKQLMMSTTPR
+924 AKQLTASTTPR
-935 GKQYRYGYT
+935 GKAYRYGYT

-957 DDKPYKTAYEYTDKK
+957 EATPYQTTYDYTDKK

-983 KTLSY
+983 TTLSY

-1017 VVVDADGLKLTT
+1017 VVVDADGLKLST

-1070 YTYNENN
+1070 YTYNANN

-1098 AVSETNQSGGATST
+1098 AVSETDQSGGATST

-1166 TTSAPGGLS
+1166 TTSAPGGVS

-1196 IVELEPDATYTLSAL
+1196 IVELEPDSTYTLSAL

-1231 AGKRVT
+1231 TGKRVT
-1237 DGEAWQNNRYS
+1237 DGEGWQSNRYS
-1248 DIKSNRPWTKRQL
+1248 DIKANRPWTKRQL

-1273 IFLEVEQDKDTG
+1273 IFLEVEQNKDTG
-1285 GAGTAWFDNL
+1285 GTGTAWFDNL

-1309 LNSSFENSTELMAT
+1309 LNSSFETASSELAAT
-1323 GWWRGSTAGA
+1323 GWYRGSTASA
-1333 DKMAIDDTEGFA
+1333 DKLAIDDTEGFA
-1345 DSSSVRI
+1345 DGSSARI
-1352 VRTAVTDVDSKYGQE
+1352 VRTAVTDADSKYGQE
-1367 IMLNQTTA
+1367 IVLNQTTV

-1387 NVVNKAGG
+1387 NVVNTAGG

-1408 VLNDGVTKSF
+1408 VLSDGVTKSF

-1432 AVTVKVD
+1432 AVTVDVD

-1451 RGQHTGK
+1451 RGKHTGK

-1476 YDSNGNYVVAS
+1476 YDSAGNYVVAS
-1487 YDEENRKTT
+1487 YDEEHRKSA

-1508 TDEKGNTKKLEYNA
+1508 TDEKGNTKKLEYNV

-1536 VAYKYDDNGNTTEKF
+1536 VAYKYDDNSNTTEKF

-1563 AYDSDNKVTQFTDAL
+1563 TYDSDNKVTQFTDAL

-1618 NGQTAFNFQF
+1618 NGQTAFSFQF
-1628 DPNGNETKVTDVATG
+1628 DPNGNETKVTDALSG
-1643 VVRDKAYDDADRIT
+1643 MVRDKAYDDADRIT

-1680 KTDKINEVIVSHDA
+1680 KTDKINEVVVSHGA

-1709 TKFSDG
+1709 TKFNDG
-1715 SRNYYLDY
+1715 SRNYYIDY
-1723 DEFGNVSHYINGNGV
+1723 DEFGNVSQYINGNGV

-1755 GSKLGDSIFEESY
+1755 GNKLGDSLFEESY
-1768 TYDAASN
+1768 AYDAASN

-1805 TVKTYTYDGFGNRTK
+1805 TVKAYTYDGFGNRTK
-1820 VADSSKT
+1820 VTDSSKT

-1842 WNGDKLTYDT
+1842 WNGDKLSYDT

-1859 GTYTYTWNVMDQLT
+1859 GKYTYTWDTADQLT
-1873 AITKKGET
+1873 AITKKGES

-1893 RRLEKTVNG
+1893 RRIEKAVNG
-1902 QTTRYYYDGDSID
+1902 QTTRYYYNGDSID
-1915 VLYETDGAGTVQRQY
+1915 VLYETDSTGIIQRQY
-1930 VYSDSN
+1930 VYSDN
-1936 IRTAMK
+1936 NVRMAMK
-1942 IGAKTVFYHYNA
+1942 VGAKTIFYHYNA

-1977 GNVLKATETTNEA
+1977 GNVLELMESTNEA
-1990 KQNPYGYAGYTYDK
+1990 KQNPFGYAGYRYDE

-2014 YYNPEQG
+2014 YYEPEQG
-2021 VFITI
+2021 IFISV
-2026 DPDPGDDDDPIMM
+2026 DPDPGDEDDPQTM
-2039 NGYNYVSNNPVM
+2039 NGYNYTNNNPVM
-2051 HVDPDGHVFWLAINA
+2051 HIDPDGNMPWWAAATLGGAA
-2066 GFAAYDMYKAHK
+2066 GGAAKYYIMNKIQGKKSTWRGAGKAAYVGGRDALMWTTGARVFGLAGKLGTFAKVFKKRPKNKNMKFNKRVVNNLKTLRYTVSSHYKSLRKNPKQHLKTKLDWRA
-2078 KGKSWKG
+2078 GKSY
-2085 VAAAGAIGF
+2085 
-2094 IGGSRFKLGRKA
+2094 RKLAKRH
-2106 IKVAVKL
+2106 
-2113 RTGRYKQ
+2113 YKKIM
-2120 SYRSAK
+2120 K
-2126 KVQKSVGGSLSRA
+2126 KIR
-2139 KSGKGWRLHTKV
+2139 
-2151 SNNKTVTTRF
+2151 
-2161 MNGGSGKR
+2161 
-2169 KKPYYRISHQDKG
+2169 
-2182 SVDRYG
+2182 
-2188 NYSNNRDVTHINLRR
+2188 
-2203 GSHRNISKIIKR
+2203 
-2215 WR
+2215 

>member
-1 MKMWLKKGLLV
+1 MKIWLKKGLLV

-38 PTPKETVQAK
+38 PTPKTTVQAK

-240 GISASSDAVEFK
+240 GIAASSDAVEFK

-271 LKAENREYPVYID
+271 LKAEDREYPVYID

-367 NLVKLDEVKGAWTP
+367 NLVKLDEVKGTWTP

-487 VPGATGYKVIL
+487 VPGATGYKVVI

-518 GKGIFPTQAEIDE
+518 GKKMFPTQAELDE

-554 NGYQAG
+554 NGFQYG

-852 DKSEVAFNAVG
+852 DKSEVAFNAAG

-877 YTYTGGKLTS
+877 YTYTSGKLTS

-914 IRDVTFSYDA
+914 SRDVTFSYDA

-957 DDKPYKTAYEYTDKK
+957 DEKPYKTAYEYTDKK

-983 KTLSY
+983 TTLSY
-988 APEKREATLVNAKG
+988 APEKREATLVNEKG

-1017 VVVDADGLKLTT
+1017 VIVDADGLKLTT

-1077 DVTSMTDTEN
+1077 DVISATDTEN
-1087 KTTTVAYDDAD
+1087 RETTTAYSGAD
-1098 AVSETNQSGGATST
+1098 AVSETIQTEANMSSVTQYDAYGNPISGSGDLSAAGNLLLNNGFEGGATLPNWKMLQS
-1112 VSQYDK
+1112 
-1118 YGNVIKGTAELSTA
+1118 N
-1132 NNILANPSFE
+1132 
-1142 KDLVAT
+1142 
-1148 EWFSQVY
+1148 
-1155 QTATG
+1155 
-1160 TVAIDK
+1160 
-1166 TTSAPGGLS
+1166 TTGGLS
-1175 GAASLK
+1175 FDSSEKGPGSLGGSGALK
-1181 ITGKSTGR
+1181 ISSEGASTEKGY
-1189 GFTAGKQ
+1189 TAATQ
-1196 IVELEPDATYTLSAL
+1196 YVDVEPNTTYTLSAT
-1211 IKTSDMKDTNVFF
+1211 IKTANMTNSDAFLMARLQTAASKD
-1224 NVELHDA
+1224 
-1231 AGKRVT
+1231 VT
-1237 DGEAWQNNRYS
+1237 DGNVWN
-1248 DIKSNRPWTKRQL
+1248 SNRAATMQGNRNWLKRQM
-1261 TIKTTK
+1261 TFTTTK
-1267 TTAKAY
+1267 ETNKVLIYLMSEQMAGAKG
-1273 IFLEVEQDKDTG
+1273 K
-1285 GAGTAWFDNL
+1285 GTVWYDNV
-1295 QLEKGEASANFNPV
+1295 QLEKGSTASSYNPLV
-1309 LNSSFENSTELMAT
+1309 NNSVENSTELTAD
-1323 GWWRGSTAGA
+1323 GWVRAGNTSLTA
-1333 DKMAIDDTEGFA
+1333 MRITDTEAFSG
-1345 DSSSVRI
+1345 DSSVQHERKATTEENAFL
-1352 VRTAVTDVDSKYGQE
+1352 RQTVT
-1367 IMLNQTTA
+1367 LNQTTA
-1375 KNVTVTAMSKSE
+1375 KAVTITSMSKSE
-1387 NVVNKAGG
+1387 NAKASGTS
-1395 EKLSNDYAILAEA
+1395 KLSDDYALWAD
-1408 VLNDGVTKSF
+1408 VRYTD
-1418 YAPFPTGT
+1418 GT
-1426 NEWNRS
+1426 NEYVRARFPLGTNDWNRS
-1432 AVTVKVD
+1432 AVVVKPT
-1439 KPITRLKIWTLF
+1439 KPIQTIRVSTMF
-1451 RGQHTGK
+1451 QNSATGK
-1458 AWFDN
+1458 AWFDDV
-1463 MRVID
+1463 RILD
-1468 GEVLTENT
+1468 GEVMTKNT

-1487 YDEENRKTT
+1487 YDEENRKTA

-1593 KVTKPNGD
+1593 KVTKPNDD

-1618 NGQTAFNFQF
+1618 NGQTAFSFQF

-1680 KTDKINEVIVSHDA
+1680 KTDKINEVIVSQGA

-1775 RTTIDNKKA
+1775 RTAIDNKKA

-1820 VADSSKT
+1820 VTDSSKT

-1859 GTYTYTWNVMDQLT
+1859 DTYTYTWNVMDQLT

-2066 GFAAYDMYKAHK
+2066 GFAAHDMYKAHK

-2094 IGGSRFKLGRKA
+2094 IGGSRFKL
-2106 IKVAVKL
+2106 
-2113 RTGRYKQ
+2113 
-2120 SYRSAK
+2120 AK
-2126 KVQKSVGGSLSRA
+2126 KAVDGARFVVGARAGKHSVYTLNH
-2139 KSGKGWRLHTKV
+2139 KVSGKVLYVGRTKNVKARKYIHSKVHRDAEMRIRRSGLSYQQARGLEHRTYLANGGKANLRNKIRPIAKKNKKYKMYMKV
-2151 SNNKTVTTRF
+2151 S
-2161 MNGGSGKR
+2161 R
-2169 KKPYYRISHQDKG
+2169 KY
-2182 SVDRYG
+2182 
-2188 NYSNNRDVTHINLRR
+2188 
-2203 GSHRNISKIIKR
+2203 

>member
-1 MKMWLKKGLLV
+1 MDRKLV
-12 WMVIALVVSTLPA
+12 QDTWVWRGMRC
-25 FEPRAEEVKGDVV
+25 RA
-38 PTPKETVQAK
+38 
-48 PVELVEER
+48 R
-56 TENEI
+56 
-61 VYDNQNGTFTKQIF
+61 
-75 TEPVNVKEDGEWERV
+75 R
-90 SNDLVTTEDNVIEAE
+90 
-105 RTEIKASFL
+105 
-114 PKMEDG
+114 
-120 KYSVFGEGNEAI
+120 
-132 AFRFESAEGEKE
+132 
-144 LTAVKDVESSVDGN
+144 
-158 EVRFKDVLPN
+158 
-168 TDLRNLHF
+168 
-176 NTSVKEDI
+176 
-184 VVNEY
+184 
-189 NGFNMYN
+189 
-196 FRLDTKLKVE
+196 
-206 QLEDGSITFTNRK
+206 
-219 GKVVFELP
+219 
-227 KPVMSDSNVDEKS
+227 
-240 GISASSDAVEFK
+240 
-252 LEALTSTAYAL
+252 
-263 QVVADADW
+263 
-271 LKAENREYPVYID
+271 
-284 PSVQLKKVTDAH
+284 
-296 IASAYPTTNY
+296 
-306 SGSKLWDAGQGE
+306 
-318 YTLSVGQ
+318 
-325 YDGTTGINYAYIK
+325 
-338 PDVSSLAKASIES
+338 
-351 ATFKAYAT
+351 
-359 WHYYPSTP
+359 
-367 NLVKLDEVKGAWTP
+367 
-381 GAITWNNKPTA
+381 
-392 TNIAQTNVG
+392 
-401 RDQWASFNVKD
+401 
-412 TVQAWAQGT
+412 
-421 RVNYGFMMHTTNTQ
+421 
-435 GFWKKFTATETGK
+435 
-448 NVPYLEVTYSYAQ
+448 
-461 PAKATVKTTSNGPG
+461 
-475 TGTGYMDLTWNA
+475 
-487 VPGATGYKVIL
+487 
-498 SNGYNY
+498 
-504 QQFPVGNVTSWTSK
+504 
-518 GKGIFPTQAEIDE
+518 
-531 GEFDFHTDGKG
+531 
-542 VEFANDPRELYE
+542 
-554 NGYQAG
+554 
-560 STFGLRNQ
+560 
-568 LKYIVRI
+568 
-575 VATFP
+575 
-580 GGDSPTSDITDV
+580 
-592 YMPIETPA
+592 
-600 APTGKAYA
+600 
-608 NLAGTNTGY
+608 
-617 VQVNWAPV
+617 
-625 ANAEGYIVTMFD
+625 
-637 GKKDVEFDVG
+637 KKDVEFDVG
-647 NKTTWTTQNKGLWPT
+647 NKTTWTMQNKGLWST
-662 NAEIAAGGWE
+662 NAEIAAGGWG

-687 PVYKNSG
+687 PVYTNSG
-694 GTLGHLKTYAFR
+694 GTLGYLKTYAFR
-706 VKAYTKTGKQAASAI
+706 VKAYTKTGKQETSAI

-728 IPQVGSQQ
+728 IPLVGSQQ
-736 GMVDYWTSIPVIGG
+736 GMVDYWTSIPMIGG

-803 AEQPNGDVILF
+803 AEQANGDVLLY

-822 FTKNDTKYEAPAG
+822 FMKTGTTYEAPAG
-835 VYSELSKTANG
+835 VYSTLTKTATG

-852 DKSEVAFNAVG
+852 DKSEVAFNAAG
-863 QLLSEKDQNGNTLT
+863 QMLTEKDPNGNVLT
-877 YTYTGGKLTS
+877 YTYNL
-887 MKDASGRTVSFG
+887 
-899 YASGGAQITKVSGPE
+899 
-914 IRDVTFSYDA
+914 
-924 QKQLMMSTTPR
+924 
-935 GKQYRYGYT
+935 
-944 DGLLTA
+944 
-950 IYDPKHT
+950 
-957 DDKPYKTAYEYTDKK
+957 
-972 LVKVTDPVGKA
+972 
-983 KTLSY
+983 
-988 APEKREATLVNAKG
+988 
-1002 KKTVYTYN
+1002 
-1010 QAGNPEK
+1010 AGNPEK
-1017 VVVDADGLKLTT
+1017 VVVDADGLKLST

-1056 GNVTSVTDPYGTEN
+1056 GNVTSVTDPYGMEN

-1231 AGKRVT
+1231 TGKRVT

-1273 IFLEVEQDKDTG
+1273 IFLEVEQNKDTG

-1345 DSSSVRI
+1345 DSSSARI

-1468 GEVLTENT
+1468 DEVLTENT

-1487 YDEENRKTT
+1487 YDEENRKTA

-1680 KTDKINEVIVSHDA
+1680 KTDKINEVIVSHGA

-1755 GSKLGDSIFEESY
+1755 GSKLGDNIFEESY

-1775 RTTIDNKKA
+1775 RTAIDNKKA

-1805 TVKTYTYDGFGNRTK
+1805 TVKAYMYDGFGNRIK
-1820 VADSSKT
+1820 VTDSSKT

-1859 GTYTYTWNVMDQLT
+1859 GKYTYTWDTADQLT
-1873 AITKKGET
+1873 AITKKDET

-1887 KYDDDN
+1887 KYGDDN
-1893 RRLEKTVNG
+1893 RRIEKTVNG
-1902 QTTRYYYDGDSID
+1902 QTTKYYYDGDSID

-1930 VYSDSN
+1930 IYSDSN
-1936 IRTAMK
+1936 VRMAMK
-1942 IGAKTVFYHYNA
+1942 VGTKTVFYHYNA
-1954 HGDVIALTN
+1954 HGDVVALTN

-1977 GNVLKATETTNEA
+1977 GNVLQVAETTNEA
-1990 KQNPYGYAGYTYDK
+1990 KQNPFGYAGYTYDK
-2004 EISMYYLMAR
+2004 EIGMYYLMAR
-2014 YYNPEQG
+2014 YYEPKQG
-2021 VFITI
+2021 IFISV
-2026 DPDPGDDDDPIMM
+2026 DPDPGDEDDPLTM
-2039 NGYNYVSNNPVM
+2039 NSYNYANNNPVM
-2051 HVDPDGHVFWLAINA
+2051 HIDPDGHWVWLAINA
-2066 GFAAYDMYKAHK
+2066 GFAAYDGYKAYK
-2078 KGKSWKG
+2078 KTKSWKR
-2085 VAAAGAIGF
+2085 AAFAAGKGAL
-2094 IGGSRFKLGRKA
+2094 GGGKLKA
-2106 IKVAVKL
+2106 AGKAL
-2113 RTGRYKQ
+2113 RTM
-2120 SYRSAK
+2120 
-2126 KVQKSVGGSLSRA
+2126 KVI
-2139 KSGKGWRLHTKV
+2139 
-2151 SNNKTVTTRF
+2151 
-2161 MNGGSGKR
+2161 GKR
-2169 KKPYYRISHQDKG
+2169 KYRQKFKHDMITPRARRFIRYYEGKG
-2182 SVDRYG
+2182 HRPNGYAQGKYKNQERRLPTGKTYKEYDVYRKMGRTNTQRG
-2188 NYSNNRDVTHINLRR
+2188 NRGKKRLVRSNDGKWYYTNTHYKTFRQVRR
-2203 GSHRNISKIIKR
+2203 
-2215 WR
+2215 W